1 MTHRLAPKLIAI
13 PHGFNDGCNSCS
25 CDSAGQT
32 MCTEMACFTMG
43 KPFCNPEER
52 TETICCQG
60 LYAGCMACEVGQ
72 ESLSFCLEK
81 ANIGVDGCE
90 VYHESKW

>member
-1 MTHRLAPKLIAI
+1 
-13 PHGFNDGCNSCS
+13 
-25 CDSAGQT
+25 
-32 MCTEMACFTMG
+32 MCTEMACLTMG
-43 KPFCNPEER
+43 KPYCIPEEPDAF
-52 TETICCQG
+52 CCQG